1 MMRVGLIGVGTMGA
15 HMARHLLDRGHE
27 LAVNDVRPE
36 GCAALVELG
45 AVLAATPAELAA
57 RSEVVL
63 TSLPGPT
70 QVEEVALGA
79 DGVLAGATSG
89 TVHLDLST
97 NAWST
102 VMRTHAAYEGSG
114 VEFLDAPVSG
124 GPKGAASGKLAVWVG
139 GDEDAFMRARP
150 VLDDLAD
157 RVAHVGA
164 IGAGTVVKLAHNATG
179 NSLNLVLAELFSVAD
194 AAGVD
199 PLTVWRYV
207 RQGAIGRRRTFDSL
221 AEHFLIDDYDPPAMT
236 LSLARKDM
244 ALLVD
249 LAESVGFEAPVA
261 RSTLDRMDEAASR
274 GWDLRDSRVPM
285 LLARERLGERASPAA
300 TREQVAAVLAEDPP
314 SPQDVRH

>member
-1 MMRVGLIGVGTMGA
+1 MRVGLIGVGTMGA

-102 VMRTHAAYEGSG
+102 VMRIHAAYEGSG
-114 VEFLDAPVSG
+114 VAFLDAPVSG

>member
-1 MMRVGLIGVGTMGA
+1 MRVGLIGVGTMGA

-102 VMRTHAAYEGSG
+102 VMRIHAAYEDSG
-114 VEFLDAPVSG
+114 VAFLDAPVSG

-300 TREQVAAVLAEDPP
+300 TREEVAAVLAEDPP

>member
-1 MMRVGLIGVGTMGA
+1 MRVGLIGVGTMGA
-15 HMARHLLDRGHE
+15 HMARHLLARGHE
-27 LAVNDVRPE
+27 LHVSDVRE
-36 GCAALVELG
+36 ESCAPLVELG
-45 AVLAATPAELAA
+45 AVLAGTPAELAS

-63 TSLPGPT
+63 TSLPGPA
-70 QVEEVALGA
+70 QVEEVSLGA
-79 DGVLAGATSG
+79 EGVLAGAAAG

-102 VMRTHAAYEGSG
+102 VMRIAAAYEGSG
-114 VEFLDAPVSG
+114 VDFLDAPVSG
-124 GPKGAASGKLAVWVG
+124 GPKGASSGKLAVWAG
-139 GDEDAFMRARP
+139 GDAAAFERARP

-157 RVAHVGA
+157 RVALVGG
-164 IGAGTVVKLAHNATG
+164 IGSGTVVKLAHNATG
-179 NSLNLVLAELFSVAD
+179 NSLNLVLAELFSIAD

-249 LAESVGFEAPVA
+249 LADSVGYEAPVA
-261 RSTLDRMDEAASR
+261 RSTLERMDEAASR

-285 LLARERLGERASPAA
+285 LLARERLGDRASAPA
-300 TREQVAAVLAEDPP
+300 TREEVAAVLAEDPP

>member
-1 MMRVGLIGVGTMGA
+1 MRVGLIGVGTMGA

-27 LAVNDVRPE
+27 LHVNDVRPQS
-36 GCAALVELG
+36 CAPLVELG
-45 AVLAATPAELAA
+45 ATLADTPAELAA

-63 TSLPGPT
+63 TSLPGPA
-70 QVEEVALGA
+70 QVEEVSLGA
-79 DGVLAGATSG
+79 DGVLAGATDG
-89 TVHLDLST
+89 TIHLDLST

-102 VMRTHAAYEGSG
+102 VMRISEAYQGSG
-114 VEFLDAPVSG
+114 VAVLDAPVSG

-139 GDEDAFMRARP
+139 GDEAAFERARP

-157 RVAHVGA
+157 RVARVGD

-249 LAESVGFEAPVA
+249 LAESVGFDAPVA
-261 RSTLDRMDEAASR
+261 RSTVQRMDEAAER

-285 LLARERLGERASPAA
+285 LLARERLGERASAPA
-300 TREQVAAVLAEDPP
+300 TRDQVAAILAEDPP

>member
-1 MMRVGLIGVGTMGA
+1 MRVGLIGVGTMGV

-36 GCAALVELG
+36 GCAPLVELG
-45 AVLAATPAELAA
+45 AVLTATPADLAA

-70 QVEEVALGA
+70 QVEEVALGTE
-79 DGVLAGATSG
+79 GVLAGATPG

-102 VMRTHAAYEGSG
+102 VMRIHTAYDGSG
-114 VEFLDAPVSG
+114 VAFLDAPVSG

-139 GDEDAFMRARP
+139 GDADAFARARP

-249 LAESVGFEAPVA
+249 LAEAVGFEAPVA
-261 RSTLDRMDEAASR
+261 RSTLERMDEAASR

-285 LLARERLGERASPAA
+285 LLARERLGERASPPA
-300 TREQVAAVLAEDPP
+300 TKEQVAAVLAEDPP

>member
-1 MMRVGLIGVGTMGA
+1 MRVGLIGVGTMGA

-27 LAVNDVRPE
+27 LAVNDVRSE

-57 RSEVVL
+57 RCEVVL

-102 VMRTHAAYEGSG
+102 VMRIHAAYEGSG
-114 VEFLDAPVSG
+114 VAFLDAPVSG